1 MSTPLLVILTL
12 GAAMGC
18 WAVLTLMGGERARR
32 LHQLQAQRP
41 APAPA
46 PRTPHLSVSVS
57 PVGVAK
63 APAAPLKAKAAKPQ
77 AAPGAGKNVR

>member
-41 APAPA
+41 APAP
-46 PRTPHLSVSVS
+46 PTPHLSVSVS

>member
-41 APAPA
+41 APAP
-46 PRTPHLSVSVS
+46 PTPHLCVSVS

>member
-41 APAPA
+41 ASAP
-46 PRTPHLSVSVS
+46 PTPHLSVSVS

-77 AAPGAGKNVR
+77 AASVAGKNVR